1 LILLIAW
8 LAAVATVVLAY
19 IIAGPI
25 WVKRHSLWFYV
36 GKERRR
42 VSGMYGEIAI
52 VSFAA
57 GMVWLIDSAGKDVS
71 LGGLMAD
78 YPMFTLGAAIVVGLV
93 VYVHGIRTAFA
104 AEPDERW
111 RLFFTYLVY
120 GIYSLTVF
128 AIGAVVVALLVTQ
141 AISDTQT
148 LSGLADRAIAGLP
161 AGIAASDADL
171 IRSIEFS
178 YVDMQSLLSEA
189 EETMTP
195 VFMFMAGI
203 FAINLSIRLTPL
215 RSLFINNA
223 VLLTMVSTLIG
234 LLAVVA
240 VGTWTYVGNYA
251 AVITH
256 YVDALDGL
264 RGQAQTM
271 RPFYVMRYSEIL
283 VEMIDQ
289 KSMLSFVSR
298 ISSQWGGVAA
308 GLGLAQ
314 WIAQQFNKQEAEES
328 PGEVTRVEDQ

>member
-1 LILLIAW
+1 MILLIAW
-8 LAAVATVVLAY
+8 LAAIVTVVLAY

-25 WVKRHSLWFYV
+25 WVKRHSLWFNV
-36 GKERRR
+36 GKQRRR

-78 YPMFTLGAAIVVGLV
+78 HPAFTLGAAIVVGLV

-148 LSGLADRAIAGLP
+148 LSGLADKAIGGLP
-161 AGIAASDADL
+161 AGIAGSDADL

-189 EETMTP
+189 EDTMTP

-223 VLLTMVSTLIG
+223 VLLTMISTLIG

-240 VGTWTYVGNYA
+240 VGTWTYVGNYS
-251 AVITH
+251 AVISQ
-256 YVDALDGL
+256 YVDALEDL
-264 RGQAQTM
+264 RGQAETM

-283 VEMIDQ
+283 VEMLDQ
-289 KSMLSFVSR
+289 KSLLSFVSR

-314 WIAQQFNKQEAEES
+314 WIAQQFNRPEAEES
-328 PGEVTRVEDQ
+328 PGEIAPAGGH

>member
-1 LILLIAW
+1 MILLIAW

-25 WVKRHSLWFYV
+25 WVERHSLWFKV
-36 GKERRR
+36 GNQRRR

-71 LGGLMAD
+71 LDGLVAD
-78 YPMFTLGAAIVVGLV
+78 YPMFTLAAAVVVGLV
-93 VYVHGIRTAFA
+93 VYIHGIRTAFA
-104 AEPDERW
+104 AKPHERW

-148 LSGLADRAIAGLP
+148 LSSLADRAIAGLP

-223 VLLTMVSTLIG
+223 VLLTMISTLIG

-289 KSMLSFVSR
+289 KSLLSFVSR

-328 PGEVTRVEDQ
+328 PGEVARVEDQ